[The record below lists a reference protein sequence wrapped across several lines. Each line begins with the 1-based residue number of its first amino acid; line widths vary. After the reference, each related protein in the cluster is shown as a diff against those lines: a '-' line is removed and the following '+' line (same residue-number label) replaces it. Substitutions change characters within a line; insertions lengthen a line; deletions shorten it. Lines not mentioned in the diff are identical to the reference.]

1 MNPRRKTAAI
11 TRTNNTN
18 GAIESFSMYS
28 GKPGQAELSRLAGS
42 RAVRGAI
49 LAVLFSLL
57 PLQETAAHDP
67 GLSSLTIRQG
77 TSTLEATLTLAVKD
91 AAQLAEL
98 DENHDGTVSQFEFA
112 RGQPQLD
119 VAVARQ
125 ILIAADGKLAKDN
138 SIHSRLD
145 ENNNVEVRLDFYAV
159 ALSSL
164 EIQSKIIASLPL
176 GHRQY
181 LQVQNATGETVFER
195 LLSAAADRAP
205 VQMPRTDAS
214 IAALVAARSFAS
226 FLSLGAKHILTGYD
240 HLLFL
245 LGLLVVAR
253 GFVSALTIITSFTI
267 AHSITLAVATLHLV
281 QIPSRI
287 VEPLIAASI
296 VFVGIENL
304 LRGDIPQARRLVTF
318 GFGLIH
324 GFGFAS
330 ALREAGIGSGT
341 GGIALPLFSFNL
353 GVEFGQII
361 VAAAALPIIW
371 KLRENPMF
379 IARWAPAC
387 SAVVVLLG
395 SFWFVQRVWIA

>member
-1 MNPRRKTAAI
+1 M
-11 TRTNNTN
+11 
-18 GAIESFSMYS
+18 MHV
-28 GKPGQAELSRLAGS
+28 GKPGQAALVRLVGL
-42 RAVRGAI
+42 RAFRGVI
-49 LAVLFSLL
+49 LVVLFSLL
-57 PLQETAAHDP
+57 PFQEATAHDP
-67 GLSSLTIRQG
+67 GLSSLTLRARPNG
-77 TSTLEATLTLAVKD
+77 LEATLTLAVRD
-91 AAQLAEL
+91 AAQLATV
-98 DENHDGTVSQFEFA
+98 DDDGPGVVTQVEFA
-112 RGQPQLD
+112 RSRLQLEA
-119 VAVARQ
+119 AVARQ
-125 ILIAADGKLAKDN
+125 LLITADGRVLKVQ
-138 SIHSRLD
+138 SIRSDFD
-145 ENNNVEVRLDFYAV
+145 EKNNVEVHLDFGPITF
-159 ALSSL
+159 SSL
-164 EIQSKIIASLPL
+164 EIQSNLIASLPL

-205 VQMPRTDAS
+205 VQMPRTNAS

-330 ALREAGIGSGT
+330 ALHEAGIGSGT
-341 GGIALPLFSFNL
+341 GGIVLPLFSFNL

-387 SAVVVLLG
+387 SAAVVLLG